1 MIVTFADVAETDL
14 EAIGDWIAEDNP
26 HRALS
31 FVDMLRDHCLS
42 LASRP
47 RRFPE
52 VRRFGDISLR
62 KLTVRGYL
70 IFYVAGSDAVE
81 VVRIVHGSRDWVSMF
96 SEPQ

>member
-1 MIVTFADVAETDL
+1 MIVTFADVAEADL
-14 EAIGDWIAEDNP
+14 EAIGDWIAQDNP

-31 FVDMLRDHCLS
+31 FVDMLRDRCLS

-62 KLTVRGYL
+62 KSAVRGYL
-70 IFYVAGSDAVE
+70 IFYIVGPDTVE
-81 VVRIVHGSRDWVSMF
+81 VVRIVHGSRDWVSIF
-96 SEPQ
+96 SEPE